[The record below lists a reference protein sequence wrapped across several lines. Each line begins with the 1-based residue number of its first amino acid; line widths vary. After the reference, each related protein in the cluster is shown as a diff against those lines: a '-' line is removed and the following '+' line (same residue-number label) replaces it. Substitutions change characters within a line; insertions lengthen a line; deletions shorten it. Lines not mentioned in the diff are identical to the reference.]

1 MPEASRDRSLGTFGR
16 NKMNTTRADARIMRP
31 TLILAGLAWINSA
44 IGIFVFFFLLIAYGM
59 NTFEP
64 SLAFLPLAI
73 GFSVFVAIQLSKRY
87 KQGIPFNDDPSK
99 FSVRKK
105 SRTNQSS

>member
-1 MPEASRDRSLGTFGR
+1 MPKASRDRSLGTFGK
-16 NKMNTTRADARIMRP
+16 NKMNTTRADSHIMRP

-44 IGIFVFFFLLIAYGM
+44 ILISVFFFLLIAYGM
-59 NTFEP
+59 NTFAGP
-64 SLAFLPLAI
+64 LAFLLLAI
-73 GFSVFVAIQLSKRY
+73 GFSVLVAIKLSKRY